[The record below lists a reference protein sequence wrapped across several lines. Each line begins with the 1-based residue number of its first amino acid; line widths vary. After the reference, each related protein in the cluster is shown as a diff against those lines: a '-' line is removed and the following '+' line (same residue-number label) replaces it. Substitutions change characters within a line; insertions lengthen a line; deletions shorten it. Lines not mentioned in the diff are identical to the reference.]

1 MSTTYTKY
9 RDRYVGYL
17 DQYSVYALPIMRIGL
32 GVVIFLA
39 GAHKLVAPDVWT
51 KYAAPWVTALW
62 PDSIVSFELVMM
74 ANGVFELLFGIA
86 LIAGFYTTIVAGVI
100 TLSLLAVVFDL
111 ATGAI
116 LSGKFVDILIR
127 DLGLVALALGVT
139 ILSAQQSDPNA
150 DSLR

>member
-1 MSTTYTKY
+1 
-9 RDRYVGYL
+9 
-17 DQYSVYALPIMRIGL
+17 MRIGL
-32 GVVIFLA
+32 SVVIFLA

-51 KYAAPWVTALW
+51 RYAAPWVTALW

-74 ANGVFELLFGIA
+74 ANGVFELLFGVT
-86 LIAGFYTTIVAGVI
+86 LIAGFYTTIVSGVI

-116 LSGKFVDILIR
+116 LTGKFVDILIR

-139 ILSAQQSDPNA
+139 ILCAQQSDPIA
-150 DSLR
+150 DSHG

>member
-1 MSTTYTKY
+1 MSTTSTGY

-17 DQYSVYALPIMRIGL
+17 NRYSGHALPVMRIGL

-62 PDSIVSFELVMM
+62 PESVVSFDLVMM
-74 ANGVFELLFGIA
+74 VNGMFELLFGVA

-116 LSGKFVDILIR
+116 LTGKFVDILIR
-127 DLGLVALALGVT
+127 DLGLVALAVGVT
-139 ILSAQQSDPNA
+139 LLSAQQSRSAATRD
-150 DSLR
+150 R

>member
-39 GAHKLVAPDVWT
+39 GAHNLVAPDVWT

-62 PDSIVSFELVMM
+62 PGSIVSFELVMM

-116 LSGKFVDILIR
+116 LTGKFVDILIR

-150 DSLR
+150 DSHR